1 MDLATL
7 QGYLAQ
13 AQQAYHELM
22 MGQSLVKIRHNEREM
37 SYGQA
42 NKATLAA
49 YIADLNGQIA
59 TLQAGGT
66 VTGRRGRSRSVFF

>member
-7 QGYLAQ
+7 QLYLGQ
-13 AQQAYHELM
+13 ARDAYHQLM
-22 MGQSLVKIRHNEREM
+22 LGQSLVKIRHNEREM
-37 SYGQA
+37 SYGA
-42 NKATLAA
+42 ADKAALSA

-66 VTGRRGRSRSVFF
+66 VSGRRGRSRPIYF